1 MINSAVSALI
11 IATRNQGK
19 LREFRTLLQSLHC
32 ELLSLKDAGIEKD
45 IEESGNS
52 FAENA
57 RIKAIAYSRLTS
69 LPVLADDSGL
79 EVFVLGGRPGIHSAR
94 YAGANASDSDRI
106 RKLLAELDQ
115 AGTGSGREARFVCSL
130 AVAHAGALQM
140 ESEGE
145 CRGLIITEPRGSD
158 GFGYDPIFLFPSL
171 NKTFA
176 ELNESEKNQYSHRAR
191 AVAALLK
198 LWNGKE
204 PFSFHS

>member
-1 MINSAVSALI
+1 
-11 IATRNQGK
+11 
-19 LREFRTLLQSLHC
+19 
-32 ELLSLKDAGIEKD
+32 
-45 IEESGNS
+45 
-52 FAENA
+52 
-57 RIKAIAYSRLTS
+57 
-69 LPVLADDSGL
+69 
-79 EVFVLGGRPGIHSAR
+79 
-94 YAGANASDSDRI
+94 
-106 RKLLAELDQ
+106 
-115 AGTGSGREARFVCSL
+115 
-130 AVAHAGALQM
+130 M